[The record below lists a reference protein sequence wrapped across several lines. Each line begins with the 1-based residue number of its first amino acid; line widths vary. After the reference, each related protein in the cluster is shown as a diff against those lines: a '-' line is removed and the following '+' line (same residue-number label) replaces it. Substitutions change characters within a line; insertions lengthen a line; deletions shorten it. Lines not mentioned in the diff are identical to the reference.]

1 MYVNEETVPH
11 VSNHK
16 YLITPFPLTHKI
28 LSFVIHDQQTR
39 GRGYWKL
46 NSSVL
51 NDNAY
56 VAMVTQTID
65 NVDKLN
71 IKDTQQW
78 WDIFLL
84 SIHSKTVEY
93 TKEKHTVE
101 NSARDAVRKGLLDIE
116 AIPADQLSLR
126 QTAHYAYLK
135 EKLCEF
141 EEKLVEGYH
150 QRTRGLPKYEQREP
164 DIAFYAKLQ
173 QRSAHSTVIG
183 ELRHKNGEV
192 YSDNPTLLNIVTD
205 FYTDLY
211 TPSPVDVSVQER
223 LLGNVDRTLSN
234 QQRCML
240 DADFTPKELRQA
252 VHGLND
258 EKSPGIDGFMAEF
271 YKKFWNIL
279 SAHYTAF
286 VNGAKTDLF

>member
-1 MYVNEETVPH
+1 M
-11 VSNHK
+11 
-16 YLITPFPLTHKI
+16 
-28 LSFVIHDQQTR
+28 IHDQQTR

-56 VAMVTQTID
+56 VAMVRQTID
-65 NVDKLN
+65 NVDRLN

-78 WDIFLL
+78 WDIFLW
-84 SIHSKTVEY
+84 SVRSKTVEY
-93 TKEKHTVE
+93 TKQKHTVE

-116 AIPADQLSLR
+116 AIPADQLSPR
-126 QTAHYAYLK
+126 QTAQYTYLK
-135 EKLCEF
+135 EKLRGF
-141 EEKLVEGYH
+141 EERLVEGYR

-173 QRSAHSTVIG
+173 QRSAQSTVIG
-183 ELRHKNGEV
+183 ELRHKDGEV

-211 TPSPVDVSVQER
+211 TPSPVDGSVQEK
-223 LLGNVDRTLSN
+223 LLGNVGRTLTN

-240 DADFTPKELRQA
+240 ILRQR
-252 VHGLND
+252 NCD
-258 EKSPGIDGFMAEF
+258 RRFMA
-271 YKKFWNIL
+271 
-279 SAHYTAF
+279 
-286 VNGAKTDLF
+286 